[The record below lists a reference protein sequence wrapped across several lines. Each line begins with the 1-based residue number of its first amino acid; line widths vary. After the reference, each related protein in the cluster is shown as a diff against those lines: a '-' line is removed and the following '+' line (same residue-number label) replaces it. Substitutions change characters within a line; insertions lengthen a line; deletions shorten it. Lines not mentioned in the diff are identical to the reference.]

1 MSSTAD
7 NTNRS
12 MTVPDIRARKGGV
25 PIVAVVAYTTPIAK
39 ILDPVV
45 DLILVGDSVGMV
57 MHGRRSTVGVT
68 LEMMIM
74 HGQSVVAGAKRPC
87 VVVDMP
93 FGSYE
98 SSPQKAFANAAR
110 IMSET
115 DCDAVKLEG
124 GTTMRD
130 TIKFL
135 TERGI
140 PVVGHIGLQ
149 PQQVNATGGFK
160 ARGGMD
166 GAAKAILADAH
177 AVAGSGAFAVVVE
190 GVVEALGRQITKE
203 IDIPT
208 IGIGASPACDG
219 QILLIDDLTGLF
231 TDFKPRFVKRYANV
245 AAIITE
251 AIESYADDVRS
262 RKFPAAEHLFG
273 AKPTP
278 K

>member
-1 MSSTAD
+1 MSKTTD
-7 NTNRS
+7 QKTRS
-12 MTVPDIRARKGGV
+12 VTVPDIRAQKGGV

-39 ILDPVV
+39 ILDPLV

-68 LEMMIM
+68 MDMMVL
-74 HGQSVVAGAKRPC
+74 HGKSVVAGAKRPC

-98 SSPQKAFANAAR
+98 GSEEKAFDNAAR

-124 GTTMRD
+124 GTTMKG
-130 TIKFL
+130 TIAYL
-135 TERGI
+135 VERSI

-149 PQQVNATGGFK
+149 PQQVNVTGGFK
-160 ARGGMD
+160 TRGGKD
-166 GAAKAILADAH
+166 EAAAAILADAH
-177 AVAGSGAFAVVVE
+177 AVADAGAFAVVVE
-190 GVVEALGRQITKE
+190 GVVESLGRRITEE
-203 IDIPT
+203 IAIPT

-231 TDFKPRFVKRYANV
+231 TDFKPRFVKRYANLAGV
-245 AAIITE
+245 ITD
-251 AIESYADDVRS
+251 AIETYAEEVRA
-262 RKFPAAEHLFG
+262 RRFPAEEHLFHD
-273 AKPTP
+273 KPET